1 MGLLNSALQIG
12 RSALLGY
19 EAGLHVIGGNIS
31 SAGSPDYTRL
41 SPELDPLQGPLISR
55 DLQPGAGVALTAI
68 QRNIDETLESR
79 IRLAIG
85 ANATAVVQQDAL
97 AQMEPAFDDLTGS
110 SVGAKLIDFF
120 HAFDELQNTPEDL
133 ALRDLV
139 VARGVAVADSLRGLR
154 AQLTRLQDGIDAQIT
169 TVAEQADGIARDI
182 ARLNQEITR
191 LEAGSRGQATGL
203 RDQRDGLL
211 RRLSE
216 LFEVTVREQPNGSIN
231 VYVGSE
237 ALVQGSTV
245 RGLTSVETVNGETTL
260 TSVRFADTNQQVEL
274 RSGKLAGLIISRDQN
289 AQIQQVDQLAAA
301 VIAEVNRIHADG
313 QGLSGYTSVTGS
325 YDVLAIDVPLDSNA
339 AGLLNAPRNGSFYMT
354 VADTVSNT
362 PNSFRIDVPLDGTVA
377 GVTLQ
382 GLVDSFNAQV
392 VGVRASITSDNRLQF
407 IADDGFTFTFGYDGQ
422 EPRADTSG
430 VLAAMG
436 VNTFFAGAD
445 ARNIA
450 VNEGIVERPDLI
462 AAATSFLPGDGSN
475 AVRIAELD
483 TAVLGGPG
491 STTLVGMYKGVAN
504 DVAVRA
510 GVVREEAESTATVLG
525 ALQVQRENLSGVNL
539 DEEAISLVKFE
550 RAYQGAARFVSVVNG
565 LVGELVQLIR

>member
-68 QRNIDETLESR
+68 RRNIDETLESR

-85 ANATAVVQQDAL
+85 ANSTALVQQDAL
-97 AQMEPAFDDLTGS
+97 AQIEPAFDDLTGS
-110 SVGAKLIDFF
+110 GVGAKLMDFF

-139 VARGVAVADSLRGLR
+139 VARGVALADSLQGLR
-154 AQLTRLQDGIDAQIT
+154 AQLTRLSEGIDAQIT
-169 TVAEQADGIARDI
+169 TVVAQADGIARDI

-211 RRLSE
+211 RKLSE

-237 ALVQGSTV
+237 TLVQGSTV
-245 RGLTSVETVNGETTL
+245 RGLVAVREVDGETTR

-274 RSGKLAGLIISRDQN
+274 RIGTLAGLILSRDQN

-301 VIAEVNRIHADG
+301 VIAAVNRIHADG
-313 QGLSGYTSVTGS
+313 QGLAGFTSVSGT
-325 YDVLAIDVPLDSNA
+325 YDVLETDVPLDSDA
-339 AGLLNAPRNGSFYMT
+339 TGLSIAPRNGSFYVT
-354 VADTVSNT
+354 VADTVTNT
-362 PNSFRIDVPLDGTVA
+362 PKSFRIDVPLDGTA
-377 GVTLQ
+377 GGVTLQ
-382 GLVDSFNAQV
+382 GLVDDFNAQV
-392 VGVRASITSDNRLQF
+392 VGVRASITSDHRLQF
-407 IADDGFTFTFGYDGQ
+407 TADDGFTFTFGYDGQ

-436 VNTFFAGAD
+436 LNTFFTGTD

-450 VNEGIVERPDLI
+450 VNDSIVKQPALI
-462 AAATSFLPGDGSN
+462 AAATSYLPGDGSN
-475 AVRIAELD
+475 SVHIAALD
-483 TAVLGGPG
+483 TTLLGGPG
-491 STTLVGMYKGVAN
+491 STTLVGMYKGIAN

-510 GVVREEAESTATVLG
+510 AAVREEAESTATVLG